1 MRYECFKR
9 YLSENIPQTKVLAMM
24 NKRVAVIAASL
35 ICAGQTALAQSCL
48 PPIPPFVPEDAEAIR
63 IYADLVRKD
72 VENYFG
78 DAERYFRSQDQLQR
92 EVFEQVRQVGEEYG
106 RVLGMLEA
114 GQDKY

>member
-9 YLSENIPQTKVLAMM
+9 HLSENIPQTKGVEAMF
-24 NKRVAVIAASL
+24 KKVAVIAASL

-63 IYADLVRKD
+63 IYADLVKRD

-78 DAERYFRSQDQLQR
+78 DAERYFRCQDQLRR
-92 EVFEQVRQVGEEYG
+92 EVFEQVRWVGEEYQ
-106 RVLGMLEA
+106 RLVIALPSSE
-114 GQDKY
+114 